1 MGAMA
6 PLTDFERREF
16 RKLVRSLERARKD
29 LGWPQEKI
37 ASLCGVT
44 QETYSRWVSGKS
56 EPGSGLVLAGLKA
69 RVPQIIAELKASQR
83 KLERLLREIE
93 SLRSGGE

>member
-1 MGAMA
+1 MA
-6 PLTDFERREF
+6 PLAESERREF
-16 RKLVRSLERARKD
+16 KRLIRSLERARKD

-44 QETYSRWVSGKS
+44 QETYSRWVSGRS
-56 EPGSGLVLAGLKA
+56 EPWSGLVLAGLKA

-83 KLERLLREIE
+83 KLQRLLRELE

>member
-6 PLTDFERREF
+6 PLAESERREF
-16 RKLVRSLERARKD
+16 KRLIRSLERARKD

-56 EPGSGLVLAGLKA
+56 EPGSGLVLAGLKV
-69 RVPQIIAELKASQR
+69 RMTHLIAELRASQR
-83 KLERLLREIE
+83 KIEKILKEIE
-93 SLRSGGE
+93 SLKEGGD

>member
-1 MGAMA
+1 MA
-6 PLTDFERREF
+6 PLAESERREF
-16 RKLVRSLERARKD
+16 KRLIRGLERSRKD

-56 EPGSGLVLAGLKA
+56 EPGSGLVLAGLKV